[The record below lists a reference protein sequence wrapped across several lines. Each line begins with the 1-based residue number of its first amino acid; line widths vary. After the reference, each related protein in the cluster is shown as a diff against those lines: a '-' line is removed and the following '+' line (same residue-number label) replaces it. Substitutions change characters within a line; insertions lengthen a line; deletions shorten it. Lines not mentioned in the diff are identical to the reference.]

1 MYREEREK
9 NLLESAGFEPSLF
22 AWNDFLC
29 QKSNVI
35 AKQLQ
40 DQILNL
46 SDTISAN
53 FINKDYQWQQ
63 KCNF

>member
-1 MYREEREK
+1 MYEK
-9 NLLESAGFEPSLF
+9 KEKKNFESSGFEPSLF

-53 FINKDYQWQQ
+53 FINMAYQWQQ